1 MKKPYKSG
9 KIFSVIVLK
18 YLALYLLFINVI
30 SIVLCLADKLKAK
43 LDGWR
48 IPEKTLFIT
57 SLIGGSVGMYITM
70 QLIRHKTKH
79 KRFMIGLPIIILVQ
93 CALLLWLLH
102 ITA

>member
-1 MKKPYKSG
+1 M
-9 KIFSVIVLK
+9 IFLK

-48 IPEKTLFIT
+48 TPEKTLFIT

>member
-1 MKKPYKSG
+1 M
-9 KIFSVIVLK
+9 IFLK